1 MHVNRRRSAHKECQT
16 EAYGNQGNRVKL
28 KDERKTEE
36 GPLDCGILFHIK
48 DIWRLMQH
56 HTKQNFGRYKGTL
69 QHWES
74 HFSPKL
80 LIVAVLMYCRAKS
93 APQISSSCPFPA
105 VIASKTHIFQFIRN
119 ILYEEIS
126 WKVPT
131 GEISLYCSCLS
142 HNMEVKRG
150 VQGS

>member
-1 MHVNRRRSAHKECQT
+1 MRER
-16 EAYGNQGNRVKL
+16 L
-28 KDERKTEE
+28 KRARWTVEYYFTS
-36 GPLDCGILFHIK
+36 K

-142 HNMEVKRG
+142 HNMEVNRG